1 MQRIMIAPPA
11 EVFERIRNIA
21 AGERRTP
28 RQQIE
33 HILIEHVREQ
43 GNASEREVTKQ
54 ATNA

>member
-43 GNASEREVTKQ
+43 GNASEREVTK
-54 ATNA
+54 